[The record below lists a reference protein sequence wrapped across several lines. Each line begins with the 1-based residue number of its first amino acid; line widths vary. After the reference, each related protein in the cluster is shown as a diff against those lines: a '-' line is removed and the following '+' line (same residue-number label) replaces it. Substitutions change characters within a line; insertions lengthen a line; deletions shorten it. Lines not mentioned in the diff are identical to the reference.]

1 MSRCFLAGKY
11 EHCNTSNVSREQLEP
26 SHCRF
31 DPVFIFLGL
40 LTHPS
45 NFNMLFSPL
54 IIIIIIIMYLLINNF
69 ISHFFVL
76 IDRLLVAFGR
86 TQWAGRRFWDLLSFG
101 GPLLRF
107 LHLLLL
113 KLDCPSYSLFAL
125 SWGLVR

>member
-1 MSRCFLAGKY
+1 MSIAILPMSAENNWNPATVGLIQSSFFWGY
-11 EHCNTSNVSREQLEP
+11 
-26 SHCRF
+26 
-31 DPVFIFLGL
+31 L
-40 LTHPS
+40 LTQVTLTCFPP
-45 NFNMLFSPL
+45 PL

-86 TQWAGRRFWDLLSFG
+86 TQWAGRRFWDLVSFG